1 MHHTGD
7 SLVQKYSARFTW
19 GSCLGG
25 ACMTWQLLSRL
36 LPALFSHQRKS
47 MKTRTVEGHS
57 KFVLGS
63 LHVNPL
69 SPRWHGSKYC
79 YAQIK
84 VFCCCFFQVHIYSV
98 SCRCAH
104 VVDVE
109 GRRFEQIWE
118 TVWVFIV
125 RLFCHERVSV
135 LKEHNLG
142 CLNIWKAFTWEL
154 NLKIGTQLQHHRLSL
169 F

>member
-7 SLVQKYSARFTW
+7 SLVQKYSVRFTW

-25 ACMTWQLLSRL
+25 ACRRKRTWQLLSRL
-36 LPALFSHQRKS
+36 LPALFSHQHKS

-84 VFCCCFFQVHIYSV
+84 FFVVVFFKYIYTQS
-98 SCRCAH
+98 
-104 VVDVE
+104 VVDVHTLLMLKGDSLSRSE
-109 GRRFEQIWE
+109 RLDSVGLY
-118 TVWVFIV
+118 IV
-125 RLFCHERVSV
+125 RLLCHERVSV
-135 LKEHNLG
+135 LEQHNLG
-142 CLNIWKAFTWEL
+142 CLNIWKAFT
-154 NLKIGTQLQHHRLSL
+154 
-169 F
+169 

>member
-7 SLVQKYSARFTW
+7 SLVQKYSVKFTW

-25 ACMTWQLLSRL
+25 ACRRKRTWQLLSRL
-36 LPALFSHQRKS
+36 LPALFSHKHKS

-69 SPRWHGSKYC
+69 SPRSHGWKYC

-84 VFCCCFFQVHIYSV
+84 FFFVVVFFQIHIYPV

-118 TVWVFIV
+118 TGQCGS
-125 RLFCHERVSV
+125 LHSASV
-135 LKEHNLG
+135 LS
-142 CLNIWKAFTWEL
+142 WKSFCFRRT
-154 NLKIGTQLQHHRLSL
+154 
-169 F
+169 